1 MAMAISGIEN
11 GKIVEIK
18 AKTKDDQ
25 VKVEAEIEENNIG
38 DEEAPSGFI
47 NSFFAFF
54 NKHKAISIIV
64 IIALIAL
71 MWFLFFRNKE
81 D

>member
-1 MAMAISGIEN
+1 MALDISGIEN
-11 GKIVEIK
+11 GKVIELK
-18 AKTKDDQ
+18 AKEKNGK
-25 VKVEAEIEENNIG
+25 VKVEAEIEENNNG
-38 DEEAPSGFI
+38 DEEAPKGFI

-81 D
+81 E